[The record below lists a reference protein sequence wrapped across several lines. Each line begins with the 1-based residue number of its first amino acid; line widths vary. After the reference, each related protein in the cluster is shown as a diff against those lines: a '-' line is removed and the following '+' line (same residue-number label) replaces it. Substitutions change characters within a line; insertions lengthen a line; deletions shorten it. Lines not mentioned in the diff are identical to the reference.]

1 MVRLDMVRRMKP
13 RAFNK
18 MNLKRVADNLF
29 YDDGKYFHYMPLCHG
44 TLAKANGE
52 ITHCAIGEMYEYFTG
67 KKIARRIQK
76 KDLKEVSLRSFDE
89 IDIDTHINDGHMIM
103 DQDVVI
109 FHSETDIIKSII
121 ALAELKD
128 GNEYHLK
135 LYLDD
140 IPEVNDC
147 INGNGEQAQIR
158 RAKAVQKFLYKIADE
173 ALA

>member
-1 MVRLDMVRRMKP
+1 MK
-13 RAFNK
+13 
-18 MNLKRVADNLF
+18 
-29 YDDGKYFHYMPLCHG
+29 
-44 TLAKANGE
+44 E
-52 ITHCAIGEMYEYFTG
+52 
-67 KKIARRIQK
+67 
-76 KDLKEVSLRSFDE
+76 
-89 IDIDTHINDGHMIM
+89 
-103 DQDVVI
+103 DVVI